1 MIDPSKFLA
10 DKLQAV
16 ILAGQEAAPA
26 ILGGFFGQSR
36 KDTSMSPQME
46 KGVKDAYRTARE
58 RGSSVV
64 DYKDYDGTPG
74 GMSARLTTGK
84 MGFNE
89 FKTDDQ
95 GNVTGFTQA
104 YDTNKTPREALSE
117 FNIFKPNTY
126 YKPFEAALAQSQKS
140 GVTTHDITFKDPIRS
155 ENAAAPEQVQ
165 QVPDVKASPY
175 YTVKSGDTLTGI
187 ANQTGIS
194 MEELMR
200 KNAIQDA
207 NIISIGQQ
215 LKY

>member
-1 MIDPSKFLA
+1 MIDPSKFLSQ
-10 DKLQAV
+10 KLQAV

-26 ILGGFFGQSR
+26 IFGGLFGQDR

-46 KGVKDAYRTARE
+46 QGVKDAYRTARE
-58 RGSSVV
+58 RGSKVV
-64 DYKDYDGTPG
+64 DYKDYARDAG

-95 GNVTGFTQA
+95 GNVTGFTQT
-104 YDTNKTPREALSE
+104 YDTNKTPGEALSE
-117 FNIFKPNTY
+117 FNILKPNTY
-126 YKPFEAALAQSQKS
+126 YKPFEAALAQSQRG
-140 GVTTHDITFKDPIRS
+140 GVTTHDITFNNPIRP
-155 ENAAAPEQVQ
+155 EGGAAPEQMQ

-187 ANQTGIS
+187 ASQTGVS
-194 MEELMR
+194 MQELMR
-200 KNAIQDA
+200 KNALQDA
-207 NIISIGQQ
+207 NIISVGQQ